1 MAAKSAILDPT
12 LTKRGT
18 VLDMKIRHNLPEN
31 YVNRTRN
38 VFFGIFFLLFAK
50 QNGRQI
56 RHLGSDFDQI
66 GTLLNMTIRHKIPE
80 NYDNSFINV
89 TSIVKKWFLTGEI
102 IFRYHHT

>member
-38 VFFGIFFLLFAK
+38 VFFGICFLFFAK

-56 RHLGSDFDQI
+56 RHLGSDFDQ
-66 GTLLNMTIRHKIPE
+66 NRHTVK
-80 NYDNSFINV
+80 YD
-89 TSIVKKWFLTGEI
+89 
-102 IFRYHHT
+102 H